1 MRVVIYGASGMVGGG
16 ALRACLQDKS
26 VTEVLAVGRARVQNS
41 APKLRH
47 LVLPDLTNYSKIGEQ
62 LKNYD
67 ACFYCLGVS
76 ALGMSEDAYQKVT
89 YDFTMAAAQALLKHS
104 PSMTFVFVSG
114 SGADSSEAGRVMWAR
129 IKGKTENALLK
140 MPFHRVNVLRPGM
153 IQPVHGAT
161 SRTASYRMIYAA
173 LAPLMPLLRGLL
185 PRSITTTDV
194 VGQAMLKLAK
204 EGSQQKL
211 LTNADINA
219 LVA

>member
-1 MRVVIYGASGMVGGG
+1 MRVVLYGASGMVGGG

-26 VTEVLAVGRARVQNS
+26 VTEVLAIGRSRVQNS
-41 APKLRH
+41 APKLRQ
-47 LVLPDLTNYSKIGEQ
+47 LVLPDLCNYAKVSEQ
-62 LKNYD
+62 LKGYD

-76 ALGMSEDAYQKVT
+76 ALGMSEEAYQKVT
-89 YDFTMAAAQALLKHS
+89 YDFTMAAAQALLKQS
-104 PSMTFVFVSG
+104 PAMTFVFVSG
-114 SGADSSEAGRVMWAR
+114 SGADSSEGGRVMWAR

-140 MPFHRVNVLRPGM
+140 MPFRKVHVLRPGM

-161 SRTASYRMIYAA
+161 SRTTSYRIIYVMM
-173 LAPLMPLLRGLL
+173 APLMPLLRSLM
-185 PRSITTTDV
+185 PRKITTTDV

-204 EGSQQKL
+204 DGSQQKL